1 MTFRTRLFLSSLLSA
16 IVTLAVAAALVSW
29 SMRRSLDARIE
40 RGLTNEARLA
50 AEMLSHRSAGAPADL
65 DAEADAIGRLVSAR
79 VTFIS
84 PDGTVVGDSE
94 LSPDQLT
101 RIENHAERPEIQQA
115 RKEGTGTARRY
126 SATVNDN
133 MLYVAV
139 AVQNPSV
146 PGLSEIRLALPL
158 TEISHQ
164 LSVVRRSALT
174 ALAAGLLAAF
184 VLAWWASALLSRRVR
199 AIAEVAERYAA
210 GDLSRP
216 SRDYGPDEIGLV
228 ARVLDDSM
236 REIGSRATQRET
248 DRARMEAILNG
259 MSEGVLVVTPQGR
272 LQLINSAARGML
284 KINDPPGGRHYLEV
298 ARHPEIAAQING
310 ALHGLTGDA
319 RELTLG
325 GGSDATFVARGA
337 PVASAAGRGAVL
349 VLHDITDLRKADRIR
364 RDFVA
369 NVSHEL
375 RTPLTA
381 VRGYVEALLDGVSDP
396 EESRRFLE
404 TIARHTFRMERLVR
418 DLLRLARLDAGQEP
432 LDRAPC
438 QVAALFAGVIAD
450 LGPDLDARGQRIVQS
465 IAPDAAV
472 VGGDP
477 AKLHDALRNLVQN
490 AGNYAPE
497 GSTITLSSGRRDD
510 RIVLSVTDE
519 GPGIPD
525 ADLPRVFERFYR
537 VDKARSHNARDPG
550 GTGLGLAIVKHLIGL
565 HGGVVQAANRPEG
578 GAIFTVELPPGTGE
592 AQLTGQS

>member
-16 IVTLAVAAALVSW
+16 IVTLVVAAALVSW
-29 SMRRSLDARIE
+29 SMRRSLDERIE
-40 RGLTNEARLA
+40 RGLISEARLA
-50 AEMLSHRSAGAPADL
+50 AAMLSHRAAASPAEL

-84 PDGTVVGDSE
+84 PDGAVVGDSG
-94 LSPDQLT
+94 LSPDELT
-101 RIENHAERPEIQQA
+101 RIENHAGRPEIQQA
-115 RKEGTGTARRY
+115 RREGVGRARRY
-126 SATVNDN
+126 SATVNAD

-139 AVQNPSV
+139 AVQNPSA

-158 TEISHQ
+158 TEISEQ
-164 LSVVRRSALT
+164 LSAVRRSALT

-184 VLAWWASALLSRRVR
+184 ALAWWASALLSRRVR

-228 ARVLDDSM
+228 ARVLDESI
-236 REIGSRATQRET
+236 REIGSRTTQRET

-272 LQLINSAARGML
+272 LQLVNSAARRML
-284 KINDPPGGRHYLEV
+284 KISDPPEGRHYLEV
-298 ARHPEIAAQING
+298 ARHPDIAAQVNG

-381 VRGYVEALLDGVSDP
+381 VRGYVEALLDGVSDGA
-396 EESRRFLE
+396 ESRRFLE

-432 LDRAPC
+432 LDRAAC
-438 QVAALFAGVIAD
+438 QVAALFAGVAAD
-450 LGPDLDARGQRIVQS
+450 VGPDLDARGQRIVQS

-472 VGGDP
+472 VDGDP
-477 AKLHDALRNLVQN
+477 AKLHDALRNLLQN
-490 AGNYAPE
+490 AANYAPE
-497 GSTITLSSGRRDD
+497 DSTITLSALRRHD
-510 RIVLSVTDE
+510 RILLSVADE
-519 GPGIPD
+519 GPGIPE

-537 VDKARSHNARDPG
+537 VDKARSHDARDPG
-550 GTGLGLAIVKHLIGL
+550 GTGLGLAIVKHLVGL
-565 HGGVVQAANRPEG
+565 HGGIVHVANGRNG
-578 GAIFTVELPPGTGE
+578 GALFTVELPAPAIGGGAAT
-592 AQLTGQS
+592 AR